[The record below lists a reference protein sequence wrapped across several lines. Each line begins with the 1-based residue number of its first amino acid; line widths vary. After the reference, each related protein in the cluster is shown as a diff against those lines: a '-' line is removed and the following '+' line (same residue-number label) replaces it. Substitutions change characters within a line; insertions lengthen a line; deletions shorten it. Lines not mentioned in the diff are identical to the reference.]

1 MTNTEQLLVNI
12 KKSTKAAGMKET
24 YSFGTYIITSIPKN
38 NSAEAH
44 ANSKAFRPGRWEF
57 SYWCDLGYR

>member
-12 KKSTKAAGMKET
+12 KKSTKAAGMKVT
-24 YSFGTYIITSIPKN
+24 YSFHIYIITSIPKN
-38 NSAEAH
+38 NSVEAY

-57 SYWCDLGYR
+57 SYWCDVGYR